1 MFCQTIQSFFE
12 LHSLNSL
19 FFHFFDHMTA
29 LCVRAD
35 DLIALFHHETSAF
48 LAVDPCRFLPG
59 HKFTFRIVFT
69 TVIFSAFFRLFDHYF
84 FSTER
89 TGNSCFF
96 QIRLRVTAIRESRAG
111 KEFSVRAVF
120 YYHISSTLFTDH
132 IRNLILNLH
141 FF

>member
-29 LCVRAD
+29 LCVRAY

-59 HKFTFRIVFT
+59 HKFTFRTVFT

-111 KEFSVRAVF
+111 KEFSVRGLLLP
-120 YYHISSTLFTDH
+120 Y
-132 IRNLILNLH
+132 
-141 FF
+141 FFHTVHRPHP

>member
-29 LCVRAD
+29 LCVRAY
-35 DLIALFHHETSAF
+35 DLIALVHHETSAF

-96 QIRLRVTAIRESRAG
+96 QIRLRRKRNPGRISRNFPCGPYFTTIFLPHCSQTTSVT
-111 KEFSVRAVF
+111 
-120 YYHISSTLFTDH
+120 SS
-132 IRNLILNLH
+132 
-141 FF
+141 